1 MLNKNQLL
9 EEFNR
14 QGYVVVERL
23 FDPEDL
29 QPLVNDYTDLLDS
42 MANDWYAAGK
52 IPSAFSD
59 LPFDQRLAV
68 LLGETDE
75 EFYRHFDIT
84 LPHGPITEETPMHLS
99 PTVFDFLRHPK
110 LLDYVEMFVGPEI
123 YVNPIQHVRIKPP
136 EAAVIANPNQSNL
149 VKTTTWHQDQGVARV
164 EADATEMLTVW
175 IAVNDATIDNGCLCV
190 VPGSHDRGLTT
201 HCPIGEH
208 GGLLSI
214 PSKMIEENV
223 TPLPMPAGSVLF
235 MHRLTKHTSLANKS
249 NSIRWSFDL
258 RYQPVGQPT
267 GRDEFPGFV
276 ARSRRNPDSVQDNFD
291 VWRDEWI
298 ATRRHIALN
307 GRPTRANRWSEDNPA
322 CA

>member
-99 PTVFDFLRHPK
+99 PTVFDLFAIAGHILIQPK
-110 LLDYVEMFVGPEI
+110 VVNEKWGGGKI
-123 YVNPIQHVRIKPP
+123 Y
-136 EAAVIANPNQSNL
+136 
-149 VKTTTWHQDQGVARV
+149 
-164 EADATEMLTVW
+164 
-175 IAVNDATIDNGCLCV
+175 
-190 VPGSHDRGLTT
+190 
-201 HCPIGEH
+201 
-208 GGLLSI
+208 
-214 PSKMIEENV
+214 
-223 TPLPMPAGSVLF
+223 
-235 MHRLTKHTSLANKS
+235 
-249 NSIRWSFDL
+249 
-258 RYQPVGQPT
+258 Y
-267 GRDEFPGFV
+267 
-276 ARSRRNPDSVQDNFD
+276 
-291 VWRDEWI
+291 
-298 ATRRHIALN
+298 
-307 GRPTRANRWSEDNPA
+307 
-322 CA
+322 